1 MNISKIIKFNVRED
15 FGTDVY
21 FQFLNVRN
29 WSLLQVSLSFND
41 YPGFPYL
48 QITSGGNG
56 LLSILFWVWRLGVD
70 VDFCSRTWNFDYLD
84 KFYEEEFFEVP
95 N

>member
-1 MNISKIIKFNVRED
+1 MKLFHFYKRED
-15 FGTDVY
+15 FGTDY
-21 FQFLNVRN
+21 SFQFFTIRPKTYK

-41 YPGFPYL
+41 YAGFPYL

-70 VDFCSRTWNFDYLD
+70 VDICSRTWKKDYR
-84 KFYEEEFFEVP
+84 EEGE
-95 N
+95 